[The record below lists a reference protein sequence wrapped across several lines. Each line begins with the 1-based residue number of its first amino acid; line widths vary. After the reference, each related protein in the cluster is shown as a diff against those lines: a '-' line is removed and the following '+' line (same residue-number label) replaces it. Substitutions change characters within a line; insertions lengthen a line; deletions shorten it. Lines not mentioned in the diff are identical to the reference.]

1 MLKII
6 NRLFLL
12 YLCCFFSLIVNA
24 TIKNNPDTPTKSD
37 ITEWQLIDITY
48 LPNKLHE
55 PEVFEQLIE
64 KSKNIS
70 LKSSNNKLIIDE
82 NNAIDIHQT
91 KDTLP
96 PQVNKL
102 LQKVLERLNLTNK
115 QIEYKYFTF
124 EKLPKQY
131 NLNKSIVL
139 ISDYLFLFTDDEI
152 VLAFKIKQKMR
163 QELAG
168 IYNKLNTTNVPLN
181 NRYWSDEEENN
192 VFSAI
197 HDEFNYFFKGMI
209 DDGSLKILKLKSYKN
224 IKLLLLYSCAINSSN
239 SLSLI
244 SLSNN
249 FDVIDRLEI
258 GEVYELEDGGILVEY
273 AIDKN
278 YLITLNKVEHRDN
291 KSPKL
296 LSKNYYKIND
306 QGKFVKVKK

>member
-1 MLKII
+1 MLKVI
-6 NRLFLL
+6 NRLVL
-12 YLCCFFSLIVNA
+12 YLCCFFSFIVNA
-24 TIKNNPDTPTKSD
+24 TINKIPNTLTESG
-37 ITEWQLIDITY
+37 ITEWQLVDITY
-48 LPNKLHE
+48 LPNNLHKS
-55 PEVFEQLIE
+55 EVFEQLLE

-70 LKSSNNKLIIDE
+70 LKSLNNKLIINE
-82 NNAIDIHQT
+82 NNAINIYQT
-91 KDTLP
+91 TNTLP
-96 PQVNKL
+96 TQVYKL

-115 QIEYKYFTF
+115 QNEYQYFTF
-124 EKLPKQY
+124 ATLPKQY
-131 NLNKSIVL
+131 NFNKSIVL

-163 QELAG
+163 QELAS

-209 DDGSLKILKLKSYKN
+209 DDGELKVLKLKSYKK

-258 GEVYELEDGGILVEY
+258 GEIYELEDGGIVVDY
-273 AIDKN
+273 TIDKN

-306 QGKFVKVKK
+306 KGKFIKLKK